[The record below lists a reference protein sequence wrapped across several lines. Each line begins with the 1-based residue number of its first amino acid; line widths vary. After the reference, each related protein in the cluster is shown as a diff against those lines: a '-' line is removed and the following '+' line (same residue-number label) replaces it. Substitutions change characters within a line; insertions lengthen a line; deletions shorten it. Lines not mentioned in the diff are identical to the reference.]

1 MEAWSVFG
9 RNDNAVF
16 FIALLAGMAVP
27 SPGRLSTLTKA
38 EGSVRA

>member
-16 FIALLAGMAVP
+16 FIALLAGMALP
-27 SPGRLSTLTKA
+27 SLGRLSSMTKA